1 MSILLLHSTSGNG
14 DWQGICKRIFKLKL
28 CMASGIGAVALS
40 RVAAFFQAEGYNIVP
55 TDPSTSAITVHVCL
69 DLGLF
74 CYLTHW
80 LGFIFQRGGLALD

>member
-1 MSILLLHSTSGNG
+1 
-14 DWQGICKRIFKLKL
+14 
-28 CMASGIGAVALS
+28 MASGIGAVALS
-40 RVAAFFQAEGYNIVP
+40 RVAAFFQAEGYNVVP

-80 LGFIFQRGGLALD
+80 LGFIFRRGGQPLISMEWLSFDWHAMENKCSSGSLIRAQSD